1 MENKDMSLRQFIDDS
16 FNELKDKFKNLD
28 DKFKNLDSEQYVFKQ
43 KIDNSFNSLRE
54 NIIEIAKDI
63 ISIKSA
69 IGGNEFGSNG
79 IIKKQAQTENRL
91 TRLEKFYWKSIGAL
105 FVINI
110 LIIIFFQ
117 LIIK

>member
-1 MENKDMSLRQFIDDS
+1 MDNKDKSLRQFIDDS
-16 FNELKDKFKNLD
+16 FDEIKDKFKDLD
-28 DKFKNLDSEQYVFKQ
+28 NKQYILKQ
-43 KIDNSFNSLRE
+43 NFDNSFNLLKE
-54 NIIEIAKDI
+54 NIIEMAKDI
-63 ISIKSA
+63 LSIKSA
-69 IGGNEFGSNG
+69 IGGDEFGSNG

-110 LIIIFFQ
+110 LVIIFIQ